1 MDTNHHPAALTAA
14 LARLTQAVDMLDNQI
29 SALPTPLAAQNDPA
43 ADSAELSQRHD
54 RLRSEVALVVNEL
67 EQMVA
72 DRG

>member
-1 MDTNHHPAALTAA
+1 MDTNHTPAALTAA
-14 LARLTQAVDMLDNQI
+14 LARLTQAVDELDAQI
-29 SALPTPLAAQNDPA
+29 SALPAPSATQNDPA
-43 ADSAELSQRHD
+43 ADSAELSKRHD